1 MRGDICY
8 SFPRYGELTGEL
20 SNDNE
25 GQLLITWWSPAT
37 SRGSVV
43 RGVSLPLFVRV
54 RADEGGEEQL
64 QEGDRPPEEVRDGTQ
79 APGLGLEHPPIR
91 GNVNHR
97 ALLSESRDYDD
108 KLFLISMRLMILSS
122 FSL

>member
-1 MRGDICY
+1 M
-8 SFPRYGELTGEL
+8 
-20 SNDNE
+20 
-25 GQLLITWWSPAT
+25 ITWWSPAT

-79 APGLGLEHPPIR
+79 APGLGLENPPIR

-97 ALLSESRDYDD
+97 ALLSESWDYDD
-108 KLFLISMRLMILSS
+108 ELFLISMRLMILSS

>member
-43 RGVSLPLFVRV
+43 GGVSLTLLVRV

-79 APGLGLEHPPIR
+79 APGLGLENPPVR

-97 ALLSESRDYDD
+97 ALLSESMDYDD
-108 KLFLISMRLMILSS
+108 ELFLISMRLMILSS

>member
-1 MRGDICY
+1 M
-8 SFPRYGELTGEL
+8 
-20 SNDNE
+20 
-25 GQLLITWWSPAT
+25 ITWWSPAT

-43 RGVSLPLFVRV
+43 RGVSLPLLVRV

-79 APGLGLEHPPIR
+79 ALGHPPIR
-91 GNVNHR
+91 GNVHHR
-97 ALLSESRDYDD
+97 ALLSESWDYDD
-108 KLFLISMRLMILSS
+108 ELFLVSMRLMILSS

>member
-1 MRGDICY
+1 MGR
-8 SFPRYGELTGEL
+8 
-20 SNDNE
+20 
-25 GQLLITWWSPAT
+25 LLITWWSSSTA
-37 SRGSVV
+37 RGSVV

-79 APGLGLEHPPIR
+79 APGLSLEHPPVR

-97 ALLSESRDYDD
+97 ALLSESMDYDE
-108 KLFLISMRLMILSS
+108 LFLISMRLMILSS

>member
-20 SNDNE
+20 SNDNV
-25 GQLLITWWSPAT
+25 GRLLITWWSSSTA
-37 SRGSVV
+37 RGSVV

-79 APGLGLEHPPIR
+79 APGLSLEHPPVR

-97 ALLSESRDYDD
+97 ALLSESWDYDD